1 MKGRVQKVNILNIMY
16 IEALQ
21 HDLIYHMDRDGVTY
35 TVRGI
40 IKDLE
45 ANLKDYYF
53 FRCHKGYLVNL
64 AYVESVGEATV
75 QIGEEQI
82 PVAKLRKKELLNEF
96 NRYISEVSK

>member
-21 HDLIYHMDRDGVTY
+21 HDLIYHMDKDGVTY

-45 ANLKDYYF
+45 ATLKDYYF
-53 FRCHKGYLVNL
+53 FRCHKRVSG
-64 AYVESVGEATV
+64 ESGLCGKRRRGNGADRRRADPGGETTQEGIA
-75 QIGEEQI
+75 E
-82 PVAKLRKKELLNEF
+82 
-96 NRYISEVSK
+96 